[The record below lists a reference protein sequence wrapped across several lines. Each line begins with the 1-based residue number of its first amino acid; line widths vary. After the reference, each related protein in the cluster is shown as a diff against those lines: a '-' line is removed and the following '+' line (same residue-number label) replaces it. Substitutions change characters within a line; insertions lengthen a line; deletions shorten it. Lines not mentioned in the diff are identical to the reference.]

1 MPVPGNGAPAGG
13 LSSASSSFFFVC
25 ETGATGVGE
34 AAGMEKPTTEEVGRA
49 FLIGADEDDDP
60 EVLEE
65 GCRRDAHDFFKGA

>member
-1 MPVPGNGAPAGG
+1 M
-13 LSSASSSFFFVC
+13 
-25 ETGATGVGE
+25 GE
-34 AAGMEKPTTEEVGRA
+34 AAGMEKPTTEEVGKA